1 MLRQPA
7 QPANPPPLH
16 LRKRKAETVAVE
28 EDAVNM
34 RSASFTAARSGDAH
48 PTATQPSDW
57 LQYTQKMTQYTQNT
71 QNMQWNEENDAV
83 HAEDDAE
90 ECATESNRGD
100 EHPTATELPDLMQK
114 RHEDFDAVDAEHD
127 AEDCATESNR
137 CDEHLTAN
145 TSLSG
150 PHNKWMQTLME
161 QVTEKL
167 KVAQQKTTPEPLNKK
182 GKQDIRHRTFCNTLH
197 TLQMA
202 YNGLLHDTFEDNYS
216 PEIATTVRNL
226 TDGVKWKLH
235 TNAPHCETEGAELL
249 HQLLNQYLEAFQ
261 WKKIAKILETATFFA
276 HAEAKNKNEKSSC
289 IKATIRKRVG
299 RRGLLMNPAAM
310 DILRQNRCS
319 I

>member
-1 MLRQPA
+1 MLRQPV

-28 EDAVNM
+28 EDAVHR
-34 RSASFTAARSGDAH
+34 RSTSSTAARSGDAH
-48 PTATQPSDW
+48 PTATQLPHW
-57 LQYTQKMTQYTQNT
+57 TPK
-71 QNMQWNEENDAV
+71 WNEEYDAM
-83 HAEDDAE
+83 HAEVDAE
-90 ECATESNRGD
+90 ECATESYRGDEHPTATELPDVTQEWHEEVDAVDAEHDAAKRATESNRGD
-100 EHPTATELPDLMQK
+100 EHPTAD
-114 RHEDFDAVDAEHD
+114 
-127 AEDCATESNR
+127 
-137 CDEHLTAN
+137 

-182 GKQDIRHRTFCNTLH
+182 RKQDMRQRTFCNTLH
-197 TLQMA
+197 TLQMT
-202 YNGLLHDTFEDNYS
+202 YTSLLHDTFADNYS
-216 PEIATTVRNL
+216 PENAATVRNL

-235 TNAPHCETEGAELL
+235 TNAPHCETEGAQLL
-249 HQLLNQYLEAFQ
+249 HQLLNQFLEEFQ
-261 WKKIAKILETATFFA
+261 WKKIAEILGTATNFA
-276 HAEAKNKNEKSSC
+276 HAEAKKEYEKSRC
-289 IKATIRKRVG
+289 IQATIRKRVG